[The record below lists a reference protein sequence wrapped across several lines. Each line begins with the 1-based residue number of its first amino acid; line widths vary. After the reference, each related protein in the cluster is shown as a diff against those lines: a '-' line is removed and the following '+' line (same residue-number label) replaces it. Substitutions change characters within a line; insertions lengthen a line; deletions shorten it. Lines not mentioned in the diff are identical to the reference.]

1 MMNYE
6 CLMMNVGNAYMRSD
20 LRKCWRV
27 YEQ

>member
-6 CLMMNVGNAYMRSD
+6 CLMMNAGNTYMRSD
-20 LRKCWRV
+20 LRKYWRV